1 MPRVVQK
8 AKGLTASIISG
19 NDTTDISESVDMAII
34 TDLGY
39 AGNNINVL
47 TSPVTIAWGIGSD
60 TASKIALVEK

>member
-1 MPRVVQK
+1 MLNPFGCK
-8 AKGLTASIISG
+8 AFSFKNIPHVT
-19 NDTTDISESVDMAII
+19 NNRDMAII

-60 TASKIALVEK
+60 TASEIAWVEK